1 MERQII
7 DHVDKFFKQLQGETT
22 RGGIYLYS
30 IFVNKQEEVW
40 DVEVKK
46 NSGNNDSE
54 MIEFIILREMR
65 NSSSAIMIPNFSELV
80 FLRSEICLASF
91 C

>member
-30 IFVNKQEEVW
+30 IFVNKQEEIW

-54 MIEFIILREMR
+54 MIAFIILREMR

-80 FLRSEICLASF
+80 FLSSEICLASF
-91 C
+91 R